1 MRNETLRL
9 IPIASSKYTNQ
20 AFMKETGVDLAKSKG
35 EIFTGKYTKKENEN
49 DLFFFI
55 QNGNLLAILKGIKE
69 IKTPLYTFYSYSAGE
84 KPNWKKLKMEENL
97 TIVRIPE
104 KELTYKPTKKVK
116 EREIKIK
123 DRLDKYKREK
133 YNWLTMEGLEHKM
146 KRCVKGAMEFA
157 LTTNPNKEIEKE
169 FKKLIWFYS
178 NPSDVLKVMTDSA
191 KQITDYKKLE
201 ENGDEFGRKY
211 SENRMKDIKVTI
223 IKIENILDKYGYI
236 EDVFMEME

>member
-1 MRNETLRL
+1 
-9 IPIASSKYTNQ
+9 
-20 AFMKETGVDLAKSKG
+20 
-35 EIFTGKYTKKENEN
+35 
-49 DLFFFI
+49 
-55 QNGNLLAILKGIKE
+55 
-69 IKTPLYTFYSYSAGE
+69 
-84 KPNWKKLKMEENL
+84 MEENL

-223 IKIENILDKYGYI
+223 IKIENILDKYEYI